1 MRVNT
6 RVRIGTGNG
15 LLALGVLRVSAQRAR
30 EESPVNIPNPATMA
44 RRGLVVLILLGW
56 LGGAVPAHAL
66 TVADTAVLE
75 PLFRTLLANPP
86 VLRLDVVPDL
96 YEGGYARVSVYAEHP
111 EIKGMRIDQ
120 MWIRLVGVSFDPDA
134 LRQGTLKVLDVR
146 ESAIY
151 GKLSLASV
159 QEFLNHQDAVR
170 NVTLTVDG
178 DSITAR
184 GTFLYNGV
192 PTRVRMQGEFQVY
205 GAPEVFFH
213 LQALFVN
220 SIPLPYVVVDRLERQ
235 MNPVIDFRTWPVPF
249 PVRSF
254 HQSADAFVLSSQADY
269 SQPCEACGG
278 TPLQLKP

>member
-1 MRVNT
+1 MK
-6 RVRIGTGNG
+6 
-15 LLALGVLRVSAQRAR
+15 
-30 EESPVNIPNPATMA
+30 IPNLATMA

-56 LGGAVPAHAL
+56 LGGAAPAHAL

-146 ESAIY
+146 ESSIY

-170 NVTLTVDG
+170 DVTPHGGRRLHHRARDG
-178 DSITAR
+178 PVQR
-184 GTFLYNGV
+184 YV
-192 PTRVRMQGEFQVY
+192 PTRVRMQG
-205 GAPEVFFH
+205 
-213 LQALFVN
+213 
-220 SIPLPYVVVDRLERQ
+220 S
-235 MNPVIDFRTWPVPF
+235 FRCTARP
-249 PVRSF
+249 RC
-254 HQSADAFVLSSQADY
+254 SST
-269 SQPCEACGG
+269 SRHCS
-278 TPLQLKP
+278 